1 MDNILDTL
9 ITDRTQADVDR
20 ARYLNGLWDPRAL
33 QWRGTAQER
42 AEWEAGPRGAYGFGD
57 MNRVTQAAAYLIG
70 QLEELGY
77 SVDVE
82 DVTPAYTIRA
92 DVFPA
97 EGGAVSGMGVFYEGE
112 TATVAAQAGAKYDFA
127 AWMEAGEPVSEDPV
141 YTFVVERSRS
151 LTAAFSLKQFQVAAS
166 VDPPGAGEVSGT
178 GAYDIDTEVTVAAAA
193 GEGYAFT
200 RWTEGGETVAEG
212 PEYTFVLDRDRDL
225 VAVMTKTHIISVSA
239 NDGDG
244 GTVTGSG
251 TYLDGQTVTVAAVAG
266 EGYEF
271 AGWTEDG
278 AVVSTEAVYSF
289 AAGADRE
296 LVAVFVKTHTITLLV
311 DITGGGS
318 VSGEGTFPEGRV
330 VTVTATPESGYRF
343 VAWMED
349 GADPGP
355 GPAST
360 PGDGRTAR

>member
-33 QWRGTAQER
+33 QWRGTPQER
-42 AEWEAGPRGAYGFGD
+42 AEWEAGPRGAYGFWD

-112 TATVAAQAGAKYDFA
+112 TATVTARAGAKYDFA

-151 LTAAFSLKQFQVAAS
+151 LTAAFALKRFQVTAA
-166 VDPPGAGEVSGT
+166 VDPPGAGETAGA
-178 GAYDIDTEVTVAAAA
+178 GAYDIDTEVTVVAAA
-193 GEGYAFT
+193 GEGYVFT
-200 RWTEGGETVAEG
+200 RWTEGG
-212 PEYTFVLDRDRDL
+212 
-225 VAVMTKTHIISVSA
+225 
-239 NDGDG
+239 
-244 GTVTGSG
+244 
-251 TYLDGQTVTVAAVAG
+251 
-266 EGYEF
+266 
-271 AGWTEDG
+271 
-278 AVVSTEAVYSF
+278 
-289 AAGADRE
+289 
-296 LVAVFVKTHTITLLV
+296 
-311 DITGGGS
+311 
-318 VSGEGTFPEGRV
+318 
-330 VTVTATPESGYRF
+330 
-343 VAWMED
+343 
-349 GADPGP
+349 
-355 GPAST
+355 
-360 PGDGRTAR
+360 

>member
-1 MDNILDTL
+1 M
-9 ITDRTQADVDR
+9 
-20 ARYLNGLWDPRAL
+20 
-33 QWRGTAQER
+33 
-42 AEWEAGPRGAYGFGD
+42 
-57 MNRVTQAAAYLIG
+57 
-70 QLEELGY
+70 
-77 SVDVE
+77 
-82 DVTPAYTIRA
+82 
-92 DVFPA
+92 
-97 EGGAVSGMGVFYEGE
+97 
-112 TATVAAQAGAKYDFA
+112 
-127 AWMEAGEPVSEDPV
+127 
-141 YTFVVERSRS
+141 
-151 LTAAFSLKQFQVAAS
+151 
-166 VDPPGAGEVSGT
+166 
-178 GAYDIDTEVTVAAAA
+178 AA

-278 AVVSTEAVYSF
+278 AVVSMEPVYSF

-296 LVAVFVKTHTITLLV
+296 LVAVFVKTYVVTLSAYPPSTGEV
-311 DITGGGS
+311 SGGG
-318 VSGEGTFPEGRV
+318 TFQEGRE

-349 GADPGP
+349 GEDPGP

>member
-296 LVAVFVKTHTITLLV
+296 LVAVFVKTYVVALSAYPPNTGEAS
-311 DITGGGS
+311 GGG
-318 VSGEGTFPEGRV
+318 TFQEGRE

-349 GADPGP
+349 GEDPVP